1 MKILK
6 SLLAAIS
13 LVPRPHL
20 FLHFVCVHNNTWEW
34 KTDEKWGGTYP
45 IPKRCTGSNTVL
57 ASRHLCGWNYSFW
70 RNSLSTLVRIYIFK
84 YQPLP
89 PFVTLES
96 THMMNTPR
104 PSSTFT
110 GLPLPCIISLEGY
123 NREGLGTRINH
134 SHIHPFQLNAT
145 TFVDLMSCTRLY
157 QTQGTGNNAS
167 SFVVRF
173 NPGLD
178 YRRLVQATNLHFG
191 MSVGGGL

>member
-1 MKILK
+1 MRLLVLK
-6 SLLAAIS
+6 KLAFKFS
-13 LVPRPHL
+13 
-20 FLHFVCVHNNTWEW
+20 
-34 KTDEKWGGTYP
+34 TY
-45 IPKRCTGSNTVL
+45 T
-57 ASRHLCGWNYSFW
+57 
-70 RNSLSTLVRIYIFK
+70 FK

-89 PFVTLES
+89 PFVPLES
-96 THMMNTPR
+96 THVMNTPK
-104 PSSTFT
+104 PSSIFTT

-157 QTQGTGNNAS
+157 QAQVTGNNAS

-178 YRRLVQATNLHFG
+178 YRRLVQATNFPTKPDSH
-191 MSVGGGL
+191 SERVGPCEIGLLGLDQSTG